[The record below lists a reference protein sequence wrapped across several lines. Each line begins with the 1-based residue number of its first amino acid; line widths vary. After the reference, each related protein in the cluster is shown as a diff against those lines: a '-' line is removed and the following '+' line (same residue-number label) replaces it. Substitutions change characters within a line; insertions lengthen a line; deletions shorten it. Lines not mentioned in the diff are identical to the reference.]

1 MKNGRWFYKM
11 LQALFISSSGIM
23 SILKFHSAFY
33 KKHVSKK
40 INFKKSK
47 KNNWDIKELS
57 VVVEHTVS
65 L

>member
-1 MKNGRWFYKM
+1 M